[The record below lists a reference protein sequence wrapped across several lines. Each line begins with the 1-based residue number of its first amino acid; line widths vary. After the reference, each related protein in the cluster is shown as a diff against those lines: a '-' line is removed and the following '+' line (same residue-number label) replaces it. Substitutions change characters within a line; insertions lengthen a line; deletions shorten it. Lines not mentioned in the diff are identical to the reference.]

1 MQWQGDIVILGVFAG
16 NEGAN
21 AWIFFRNAL
30 GVVGWRRIQAA
41 STTGVGHVL
50 DVAIAAQQ
58 AQRVVQCLI
67 TNGGEIVA
75 IQLL

>member
-16 NEGAN
+16 NEAAN
-21 AWIFFRNAL
+21 GWIYFKNAL

-41 STTGVGHVL
+41 TPSGVGHVL
-50 DVAIAAQQ
+50 QVAIAAQQ
-58 AQRVVQCLI
+58 SRQVVQCLI
-67 TNGGEIVA
+67 TNAGEIVA